1 LTAAP
6 LTGLAPKRGLAA
18 VFRRPAAR
26 AFFRAPSGVAA
37 LFAVTVITGIA
48 VFGPIIFGDR
58 AARIDVLGTYGKPS
72 WAHPLGTDGLGRDL
86 LARLFV
92 ASRLSLELGV
102 AAASLGIFLGVAF
115 GLSAALSP
123 PRFRPF
129 MLRVI
134 DTLLSFPLLL
144 TAIFIGALVGLG
156 PKGAVLGVAIAL
168 MTPIGRL
175 TSTLALSVAGR
186 EYINAARVAGVKPV
200 RLMFRYV
207 LPNIAEPLIVSFSIT
222 VSSSI
227 LFVSA
232 LSFLGLGVQ
241 SPQYDWGSL
250 LTDGVKAIYLVPAS
264 ALGPAVAIMLTA
276 LTFSFAGEALARA
289 FNPLLWT
296 AESVGRRRKSRP
308 STIEISPNEPDLN
321 GNSASGRAAAA
332 QAAEDA
338 AGSLALGIE
347 DLVVRFPG
355 ENGPIEIVKGVS
367 FNVKQG
373 QIIGIVGE
381 SGSGKTMTAL
391 AIAQLAP
398 FPGVVDGSIELQ
410 GEELGK
416 MKGRRRS
423 RFLAREL
430 AFVFQDPSS
439 SLNPALKIGAQ
450 MTMATRVHQKLKRSA
465 AYDLAKRRLS
475 EVHIGAADR
484 QLGRYPHELSGG
496 MRQRVMIATSLMAEP
511 SVLIA
516 DEPTTAL
523 DVTVQAQIMD
533 LFAEINVKHRN
544 AAIIFISHNL
554 ALVSQNC
561 DRVLVM
567 YAGRVVE
574 DLDAEQLRSD
584 PQHPYTR
591 ALLAAVPKI
600 GQDRH
605 QPLEFIP
612 GETPDIV
619 NPPSG
624 CPYHPRCPLAIERCT
639 VELPRLL
646 THPDAR
652 GRRVACHVANAEL
665 D

>member
-1 LTAAP
+1 LSTAP
-6 LTGLAPKRGLAA
+6 LIGPVSGRRLGAI
-18 VFRRPAAR
+18 FRRPVAR
-26 AFFRAPSGVAA
+26 AFFRAPSGIAA
-37 LFAVTVITGIA
+37 LAAVSVVTTIA
-48 VFGPIIFGDR
+48 ILGPILFGKR
-58 AARIDVLGTYGKPS
+58 AERVDLLTINGPAS

-102 AAASLGIFLGVAF
+102 AAASLGIVLGVIF
-115 GLSAALSP
+115 GLCAALSP
-123 PRFRPF
+123 PRMRPF

-144 TAIFIGALVGLG
+144 TAIFVGALVGLG
-156 PKGAVLGVAIAL
+156 SKGAVLGVAIAL
-168 MTPIGRL
+168 MTPIARL

-186 EYINAARVAGVKPV
+186 EYINAARVAGVKPL

-227 LFVSA
+227 LFISA

-250 LTDGVKAIYLVPAS
+250 LTDGVKAIYLVPAA
-264 ALGPAVAIMLTA
+264 ALGPAVAIACTA

-296 AESVGRRRKSRP
+296 AASVGRRKQQASVVP
-308 STIEISPNEPDLN
+308 LPPASAN
-321 GNSASGRAAAA
+321 GGHTSQPAAAPQSA
-332 QAAEDA
+332 TDA
-338 AGSLALGIE
+338 ADQVALAID
-347 DLVVRFPG
+347 DLKVRFPG
-355 ENGPIEIVKGVS
+355 EHGPVEIVKGVS
-367 FNVKQG
+367 FNVRQG
-373 QIIGIVGE
+373 EIIGIVGE

-398 FPGVVDGSIELQ
+398 FPGVVDGSIKLQ
-410 GEELGK
+410 GEELGT
-416 MKGRRRS
+416 MKRGRQS
-423 RFLAREL
+423 KFLAREL

-450 MTMATRVHQKLKRSA
+450 MTMATRVHQRLKRSA
-465 AYDLAKRRLS
+465 ALAVARRRLG

-484 QLGRYPHELSGG
+484 VLQRYPHELSGG

-533 LFAEINVKHRN
+533 LFAEINHTHRN

-574 DLDAEQLRSD
+574 DLDAEQLKAD
-584 PQHPYTR
+584 PKHPYTR

-600 GQDRH
+600 GQDR
-605 QPLEFIP
+605 QQALEFIP

-624 CPYHPRCPLAIERCT
+624 CPFHPRCALAIERCT
-639 VELPRLL
+639 VDLPALV

-665 D
+665 S

>member
-1 LTAAP
+1 LSATALTP
-6 LTGLAPKRGLAA
+6 GRSWHS
-18 VFRRPAAR
+18 VFQRPVAR
-26 AFFRAPSGVAA
+26 AFLRAPSGIAA
-37 LFAVTVITGIA
+37 LIAVSAITGIA
-48 VFGPIIFGDR
+48 IFGPIFLK
-58 AARIDVLGTYGKPS
+58 ARSERPDYNALYGPVT

-92 ASRLSLELGV
+92 ASRLSLELGL
-102 AAASLGIFLGVAF
+102 AAASIGIGLGILF
-115 GLSAALSP
+115 GMSTALSP
-123 PRFRPF
+123 ARVRPF
-129 MLRVI
+129 ALRLI
-134 DTLLSFPLLL
+134 DTLLSFPAIL
-144 TAIFIGALVGLG
+144 TAIFVGSIVGLG
-156 PKGAVLGVAIAL
+156 ATGAVLGVGIAL
-168 MTPIGRL
+168 MTPIARL
-175 TSTLALSVAGR
+175 TSTLALSIGGR
-186 EYINAARVAGVKPV
+186 EYVNAARVAGVKRARV
-200 RLMFRYV
+200 MFRYV

-227 LFVSA
+227 LFISA

-264 ALGPAVAIMLTA
+264 ALGPAVAIALTA
-276 LTFSFAGEALARA
+276 LTFSFAGEAVARA

-296 AESVGRRRKSRP
+296 PGSGRRRHRSGATALMLQGP
-308 STIEISPNEPDLN
+308 ATAPELDVADEPT
-321 GNSASGRAAAA
+321 AAARVDPA
-332 QAAEDA
+332 DEPA
-338 AGSLALGIE
+338 
-347 DLVVRFPG
+347 LVVKDLKVLFPG
-355 ENGPIEIVKGVS
+355 EDGPIEIVKGVS
-367 FNVKQG
+367 FTVKKG
-373 QIIGIVGE
+373 EIVGIVGE

-391 AIAQLAP
+391 ALARLVP
-398 FPGVVDGSIELQ
+398 YPGVVDGSVTLQ
-410 GEELGK
+410 GEDLSLLS
-416 MKGRRRS
+416 RRRLS
-423 RFLAREL
+423 KYLAHEL

-450 MTMATRVHQKLKRSA
+450 MTMATRVHQKLRRGA
-465 AYDLAKRRLS
+465 AYALAKRRLG
-475 EVHIGAADR
+475 EVHIGAAAR

-533 LFAEINVKHRN
+533 LFAEINATHRN

-574 DLDAEQLRSD
+574 DLDADQLRSD
-584 PQHPYTR
+584 PMHPYTR
-591 ALLAAVPKI
+591 ALLGAVPKI
-600 GQDRH
+600 GQSRDEA
-605 QPLEFIP
+605 LEFIP

-639 VELPRLL
+639 VELPALI

-652 GRRVACHVANAEL
+652 GRRVACHVANAEGA
-665 D
+665 